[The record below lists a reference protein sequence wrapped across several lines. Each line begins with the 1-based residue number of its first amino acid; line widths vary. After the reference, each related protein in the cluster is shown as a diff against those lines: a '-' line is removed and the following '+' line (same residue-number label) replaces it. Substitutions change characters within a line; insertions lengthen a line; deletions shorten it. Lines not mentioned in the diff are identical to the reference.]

1 MKRVSLI
8 VNLGSPDSTDPK
20 DVKTYLGEFLMD
32 ERVIDLPDWARKL
45 LVKGII
51 LNTRP
56 KKSAEAY
63 SKIWWDEGSPL
74 IVLSHR
80 LMEKVR
86 QETDMP
92 LYLGMRY
99 GNPSIAD
106 ALKVIVEEHP
116 DVEDILVLPMYP
128 QYAMSSY
135 ETVVEKVRAEAE
147 KIVPTARL
155 MVKPAFYQDDD
166 YIDVLADSFRPYLD
180 KGFDKLL
187 LSYHG
192 VPERHIK
199 KGDITGKHCLKGG
212 DCCRAHSAAHEFC
225 YRHQCVRTSDLVRA
239 ALGLEEGQVAVSF
252 QSRLGFDPWIRPY
265 TDKTLKELGKQ
276 GVGTLA
282 VACPAFVTDCL
293 ETLEEIQM
301 EGAETF
307 EENGGHHFTMI
318 PCLNDSDE
326 WAQLIGRWI
335 NDPGRW
341 IPLADSLRPDY
352 VTAI

>member
-32 ERVIDLPDWARKL
+32 ARVIDLPDWARKL

-51 LNTRP
+51 LKTRP

-80 LMEKVR
+80 LIEKVR
-86 QETDMP
+86 QRTDTP
-92 LYLGMRY
+92 IYLGMRY

-106 ALKVIVEEHP
+106 ALQVIQGENP

-135 ETVVEKVRAEAE
+135 ETVVEKVREEASR
-147 KIVPTARL
+147 IVPDVNL
-155 MVKPAFYQDDD
+155 LVKPAFYQDDD
-166 YIDVLADSFRPYLD
+166 YIAVLADSFRKYLE
-180 KGFDKLL
+180 KGFDRLL
-187 LSYHG
+187 MSYHG

-199 KGDITGKHCLKGG
+199 KGDVTKSHCLKEGN
-212 DCCRAHSAAHEFC
+212 CCQVSSEAHEFC
-225 YRHQCVRTSDLVRA
+225 YRHQCVRTSELVRDK
-239 ALGLEEGQVAVSF
+239 LGLSEEQVMVSF

-265 TDKTLKELGKQ
+265 TDKTLEELGKS
-276 GVGTLA
+276 GVKTLA

-318 PCLNDSDE
+318 PCLNDSNP
-326 WAQLIGRWI
+326 WAELISSWI

-341 IPLADSLRPDY
+341 APLMETLRADYS
-352 VTAI
+352 TSI